1 MSTIQKENASWHCLS
16 ATAIKFLAAALMFVD
31 HIHQMF
37 SSMGVPSWV
46 DLFGRPVFPLFLFLA
61 ADSFHY
67 THSKKSYI
75 KRLLIASWSMTVL
88 TCLTERL
95 VPNETIALMNNAFS
109 TFFVASLYMLGWD
122 FLQDGLHHKEAKKI
136 RISILIMLTPIAFI
150 LPTALM
156 LFLALNGMASTGT
169 IQLLSFISMLFP
181 NLIAVE
187 GGPLYVLL
195 GLLFYIFRENRRI
208 QIAIVLAF
216 GIIAYLISG
225 GVQWAIM
232 LAAVPMILY
241 NGQKG
246 KGVKNFFYIFYPTHI
261 IALYLL
267 ATFLINR

>member
-1 MSTIQKENASWHCLS
+1 MIQKENDNWHCLN
-16 ATAIKFLAAALMFVD
+16 ATNIKFLAAALMFVD

-37 SSMGVPSWV
+37 SSMGVPNWI

-75 KRLLIASWSMTVL
+75 KRLLFASWVMTFL
-88 TCLTERL
+88 TYITERI
-95 VPNETIALMNNAFS
+95 VPNDTVALMNNAFS
-109 TFFVASLYMLGWD
+109 TFFVTSLYMLGWD
-122 FLQDGLHHKEAKKI
+122 FLQDGLHQKEWRKI
-136 RISILIMLTPIAFI
+136 RKSILIMLIPVAFI

-156 LFLALNGMASTGT
+156 LFLALNGMASEGT
-169 IQLLSFISMLFP
+169 IQILSFVSLLLP

-195 GLLFYIFRENRRI
+195 GLLFYIFRENRQI
-208 QIAIVLAF
+208 QIAMVIAF

-225 GVQWAIM
+225 GVQWAIV
-232 LAAVPMILY
+232 LAAIPMVLY

-246 KGVKNFFYIFYPTHI
+246 KGVKNFFYIFYPAHI
-261 IALYLL
+261 IVLYLL
-267 ATFLINR
+267 ATLLMKL